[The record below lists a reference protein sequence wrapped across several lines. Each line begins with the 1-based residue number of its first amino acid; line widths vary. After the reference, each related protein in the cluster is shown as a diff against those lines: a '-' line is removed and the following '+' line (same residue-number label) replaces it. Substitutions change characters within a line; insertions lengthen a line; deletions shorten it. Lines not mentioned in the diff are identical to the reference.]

1 VSSNRPVL
9 DLLRPR
15 VRRAFRLAVH
25 RADWTESEVDEELR
39 FHVAM
44 RVEQLVAAGWAPAD
58 AEAEARRR
66 FGPSWDA
73 AVRHL
78 HRSGRA
84 REEQLAMHER
94 LGAVWHDVRYALR
107 GLRRAP
113 RFVAAVVLTLGL
125 GIGASTV
132 IFSFVD
138 HIVLRPLP
146 YASPDQLVVVR
157 EILGEV
163 RSVYPTMPAN
173 ASHFLEWRRGCSACA
188 GLSAIKRSWVTLTG
202 NDDPQR
208 LGAARVSANL
218 FPLLGL
224 TPVLGRGFVGEE
236 EQPGRDRVVLLSN
249 AAWRRHFGADP
260 SIVGRR
266 ITLNA
271 RSVEIIG
278 VLPPAADL
286 PGGDGLGKLVGLP
299 ERVDMYQPL
308 ALTEAQTKSS
318 GEYDYAVLARLR
330 PDATIAQ
337 AQQQINAIE
346 REFTTRM
353 GDGATLEASVVPLR
367 SQIVG
372 ESGRPLLLLLAAVG
386 TVLLIVCVNLI
397 NLSLARSMGRQRET
411 AVRVAL
417 GAGAGRL
424 ALVESLILALAGGM
438 LGLLLAVWGL
448 RSLIALAPS
457 SLPRVA
463 EVGLDARV
471 FGASMLL
478 TLFVGM
484 LVGTLPAIRAGRT
497 HPGEALKAGGRTM
510 TSGRGAGRRRTL
522 FIAAQVA
529 FSTLLLVGTG
539 LFLTS
544 FVRLLRVDPGF
555 DTEHVVALD
564 VALPAAAYP
573 TGEHRLQFY
582 ERAMAEIS
590 AVSGITATGVTSA
603 LPLEGETWIDAVSRA
618 DQAGGSGEPLTANF
632 RFVTDDYFKT
642 IGTPLRQ
649 GRPFGADDRGQQV
662 VIVSE
667 RTASALWPGGSAIGQ
682 RMSVGS
688 SRPSAEVVGVVAD
701 VRTSTLEETGSLVVY
716 LPMRGLASS
725 QAVMIART
733 AGVANDVAAAAVRD
747 ALRRVD
753 PTVAVPKIRT
763 TGQVVSATLAA
774 RRFQLALLTL
784 FALLALVTASV
795 GIYGVISQSLA
806 SRTNE
811 IGVRLALGA
820 QPSDVHRLV
829 LREGLTPIAL
839 GLAVGIAGSLAA
851 GRVIS
856 SLLFEV
862 RPGDPMTMASV
873 GLLLGVVGVVACAI
887 PARRA
892 TRTGLAVM
900 LRAE

>member
-1 VSSNRPVL
+1 
-9 DLLRPR
+9 
-15 VRRAFRLAVH
+15 
-25 RADWTESEVDEELR
+25 
-39 FHVAM
+39 M
-44 RVEQLVAAGWAPAD
+44 R
-58 AEAEARRR
+58 
-66 FGPSWDA
+66 
-73 AVRHL
+73 
-78 HRSGRA
+78 
-84 REEQLAMHER
+84 ER
-94 LGAVWHDVRYALR
+94 LGALWHDVRYALR

-113 RFVAAVVLTLGL
+113 RFVAAVVLTVGL

-146 YASPDQLVVVR
+146 FASPDRLVVVR
-157 EILGEV
+157 EVLGELQ
-163 RSVYPTMPAN
+163 SVYPTIPAN

-188 GLSAIKRSWVTLTG
+188 GLAAIKRSWVTLTG
-202 NDDPQR
+202 HDDPQR

-224 TPVLGRGFVGEE
+224 APVLGRGFVDDED
-236 EQPGRDRVVLLSN
+236 QPGRDRVVLLSD
-249 AAWRRHFGADP
+249 AAWRRRFGADP
-260 SIVGRR
+260 SIVGRT
-266 ITLNA
+266 ITLDT
-271 RSVEIIG
+271 RTVEVIG
-278 VLPPAADL
+278 VLPRTADL
-286 PGGDGLGKLVGLP
+286 PGGDALGKLVALP
-299 ERVDMYQPL
+299 ERIDIYQPL
-308 ALTEAQTKSS
+308 ALTEMETKS
-318 GEYDYAVLARLR
+318 GGGFDYAVVARLNTG
-330 PDATIAQ
+330 ATIAQ
-337 AQQQINAIE
+337 AQQQINAME
-346 REFTTRM
+346 RDFAARM
-353 GDGATLEASVVPLR
+353 GSGATLEARLTPLR

-372 ESGRPLLLLLAAVG
+372 DSDRPLLLLLAAVG

-397 NLSLARSMGRQRET
+397 NLSLARSMDRQREA

-417 GAGAGRL
+417 GASAGRL
-424 ALVESLILALAGGM
+424 ARLALAESLMLALAGGV

-448 RSLIALAPS
+448 HSLIALAPS
-457 SLPRVA
+457 SLPRIA

-471 FGASMLL
+471 FGVSMLL
-478 TLFVGM
+478 TLFVGL
-484 LVGTLPAIRAGRT
+484 LVGALPAARASRT
-497 HPGEALKAGGRTM
+497 HPGEVLKAGGRTM
-510 TSGRGAGRRRTL
+510 TVGRAAGKRRAM
-522 FIAAQVA
+522 FIAVQVA

-544 FVRLLRVDPGF
+544 FVRVLRVDPGF

-573 TGEHRLQFY
+573 TGERRLQFY

-590 AVSGITATGVTSA
+590 AVPGITAAGATSA
-603 LPLEGETWIDAVSRA
+603 LPLEGDTWVDAITRVEE
-618 DQAGGSGEPLTANF
+618 AGGRGEPLTANF
-632 RFVTDDYFKT
+632 RFVTDGYFET
-642 IGTPLRQ
+642 IGTPLRL

-667 RTASALWPGGSAIGQ
+667 RTASALWPGRSAIGQ
-682 RMSVGS
+682 RVSAGG
-688 SRPSAEVVGVVAD
+688 RPPAAVVGVAAD
-701 VRTSTLEETGSLVVY
+701 VRTSTLEESGSLVVY
-716 LPMRGLASS
+716 LPMRGLASY
-725 QAVMIART
+725 QGVVIART
-733 AGVANDVAAAAVRD
+733 TGVANDIAAAAVRA

-774 RRFQLALLTL
+774 RRFQLALLAL

-820 QPSDVHRLV
+820 QPSAVHRLV

-839 GLAVGIAGSLAA
+839 GLAVGIGGSLAA

-862 RPGDPMTMASV
+862 RPGDPMTMAAA
-873 GLLLGVVGVVACAI
+873 GLLLGVVGAAACAI

-892 TRTGLAVM
+892 TRTGLAAM